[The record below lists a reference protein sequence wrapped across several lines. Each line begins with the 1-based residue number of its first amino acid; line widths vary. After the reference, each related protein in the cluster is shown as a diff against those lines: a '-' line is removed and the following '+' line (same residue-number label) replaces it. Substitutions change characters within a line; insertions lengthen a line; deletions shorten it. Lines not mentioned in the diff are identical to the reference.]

1 MPETSNAGSP
11 ATPGKLLYP
20 WFVAGALLG
29 GLLLVP
35 IALTILAQVIPILEA
50 LSIGA
55 RVAVGL
61 ASFGLILVAFTTE
74 CGFRPNLGGFT
85 VVAAG
90 LAPQLYFKEGGA
102 VVSLCGIA
110 LLLLTAAVAF
120 AALMAGRSHLLKTG
134 KLVDVTQSKA
144 G

>member
-20 WFVAGALLG
+20 WFVAGALAG
-29 GLLLVP
+29 GLLLTP
-35 IALTILAQVIPILEA
+35 IALTILAQAVPILEG
-50 LSIGA
+50 LSLGA

-61 ASFGLILVAFTTE
+61 AYFGLILLAFTTE
-74 CGFRPNLGGFT
+74 CGFRSNLGGLA

-90 LAPQLYFKEGGA
+90 LAPQLYFKGAGA
-102 VVSLCGIA
+102 VVSLCGVA

-134 KLVDVTQSKA
+134 KLVDAAQSKA